1 MYSGLGDCR
10 LSYISSQALSGFP
23 CSAVLGVLQV
33 KAVAVTLAGRRKSHL
48 AIGGRSGD
56 ECGQAS
62 GHGNAR
68 KAFDFVTRVTDG
80 GDGLIQKT

>member
-10 LSYISSQALSGFP
+10 LSYISNQALSGFP
-23 CSAVLGVLQV
+23 CSAVLGVLQGKDTGV
-33 KAVAVTLAGRRKSHL
+33 MLRGRRKSHL